1 MRRKTMRFSYQIG
14 MCEPDHYLA
23 LARAAEQAG
32 FDGIAVSDSICY
44 PQQASSKYPYNKD
57 GSREFLESV
66 PFVES
71 LISVAAMAAVTE
83 KIRFATFVYKLAVRQ
98 APVVAKQ
105 VQGIQVLSGNRFDFG
120 VGISPW
126 EEDFAV
132 CNVPWEK
139 RGKRFD
145 EQIDILRG
153 LESGEFFGYAGE
165 MHDMP
170 ANKMNPVP
178 SQPTSLL
185 IGGHAEPALKRAARV
200 GDGWMCAGADL
211 QQLGA
216 YIGRINQLR
225 QEYGTADRPF
235 RVFTTGQDAFT
246 REGIEQLESLGVTD
260 VVIAFR
266 DVYAMEPDK
275 PLDEKIAML
284 NWYAGEFIGV

>member
-1 MRRKTMRFSYQIG
+1 MRFSYQIG

-178 SQPTSLL
+178 SEPTSLL

-225 QEYGTADRPF
+225 EEYGTAHRPF

-246 REGIEQLESLGVTD
+246 REGIEQLENLGVTD

>member
-1 MRRKTMRFSYQIG
+1 MRFSYQIG

-211 QQLGA
+211 QQLEA

-246 REGIEQLESLGVTD
+246 REGIEQLENLGVTD

>member
-1 MRRKTMRFSYQIG
+1 MRFSYQVG
-14 MCEPDHYLA
+14 MCEPDHYLP
-23 LARAAEQAG
+23 LAKAAEQAG
-32 FDGIAVSDSICY
+32 FHGIAVSDSICY
-44 PQQASSKYPYNKD
+44 PREASSSYPYNKD

-83 KIRFATFVYKLAVRQ
+83 KIEFSTFVYKLAVRQ

-105 VQGIQVLSGNRFDFG
+105 VQGIQVLSGNRFVFG

-126 EEDFAV
+126 EEDFAI
-132 CNVPWEK
+132 CDVPWEK

-145 EQIDILRG
+145 EQIDIVRG
-153 LESGEFFGYAGE
+153 LESGEFFGYEGE
-165 MHDMP
+165 LHHMP
-170 ANKMNPVP
+170 ANKMCPVP
-178 SQPTSLL
+178 TRPTPIL

-211 QQLGA
+211 EQLGS
-216 YIGRINQLR
+216 YLQRINQLR
-225 QEYGTADRPF
+225 EEYGTADRPF

-246 REGIEQLESLGVTD
+246 AEGIAALEELGVTD
-260 VVIAFR
+260 VIIGFR
-266 DVYAMEPDK
+266 NVYEMEPDR

-284 NWYAGEFIGV
+284 QWYAGEFINKR

>member
-1 MRRKTMRFSYQIG
+1 MRFSYQIG
-14 MCEPDHYLA
+14 MCEPGHYLP
-23 LARAAEQAG
+23 LARAAEAAG

-44 PQQASSKYPYNKD
+44 PQEASSKYPYNKD

-105 VQGIQVLSGNRFDFG
+105 VQGIQTLSGNRFDFG
-120 VGISPW
+120 IGISPW

-132 CNVPWEK
+132 CDVPWAK

-153 LESGEFFGYAGE
+153 LESGDFFGYEGE
-165 MHDMP
+165 LHQMP
-170 ANKMNPVP
+170 ANKMSPVP
-178 SQPTSLL
+178 SQPTALL

-200 GDGWMCAGADL
+200 GDGWMCAGADME
-211 QQLGA
+211 QLGA
-216 YIGRINQLR
+216 YIGRIGELR
-225 QEYGTADRPF
+225 DEYGTADRPF

-246 REGIEQLESLGVTD
+246 REGIEKLESIGVTD

-266 DVYAMEPDK
+266 NVYEMEPDK
-275 PLDEKIAML
+275 PLEEKIAML
-284 NWYAGEFIGV
+284 NWYAGEFINN

>member
-1 MRRKTMRFSYQIG
+1 MRFSYQVG
-14 MCEPDHYLA
+14 MCEPDHYLP
-23 LARAAEQAG
+23 LARAAEAAG
-32 FDGIAVSDSICY
+32 FDGIAIPDSICY
-44 PQQASSKYPYNKD
+44 PREASSKYPYNKD

-71 LISVAAMAAVTE
+71 LIAVAAMAAVTE

-120 VGISPW
+120 IGISPW

-132 CNVPWEK
+132 CGVPWEK

-145 EQIDILRG
+145 EQIEILRG
-153 LESGEFFGYAGE
+153 LETGDYFGFSGETQ
-165 MHDMP
+165 DMP

-178 SQPTSLL
+178 SAPTPLL

-211 QQLGA
+211 PELTA
-216 YIGRINQLR
+216 YIKRIDQLR
-225 QEYGTADRPF
+225 EEYGTADRPF
-235 RVFTTGQDAFT
+235 RVFTTGQNAFSPQ
-246 REGIEQLESLGVTD
+246 GIEQLESIGVTD
-260 VVIAFR
+260 VIIGFR
-266 DVYAMEPDK
+266 NVYEFDEDK
-275 PLDEKIAML
+275 PLEEKIQML
-284 NWYAGEFIGV
+284 NWYAGEFIGG